1 MTKLKYN
8 YKVISLFLVFFFLL
22 SISSYGYA
30 HSCCKDNAENS
41 CCCCSEL
48 DEMSSCDLP
57 LTKIQLTKKCGC
69 EEIAL
74 NELYRDKH
82 YLIVSNQSS
91 LKFTNANSILNYYNC
106 PFSETI
112 FVKKDF
118 TSCNIDHKIFITYQ
132 NLRI

>member
-1 MTKLKYN
+1 M
-8 YKVISLFLVFFFLL
+8 
-22 SISSYGYA
+22 SISTYGY
-30 HSCCKDNAENS
+30 SYSLCEDSAENS
-41 CCCCSEL
+41 CCCSEL
-48 DEMSSCDLP
+48 NEMSSCDLS

-91 LKFTNANSILNYYNC
+91 LIFTNVNSILNYNNC
-106 PFSETI
+106 ALSETL

-118 TSCNIDHKIFITYQ
+118 ISCNIGHKIFIAYQ